1 MVPLTVAV
9 TVSVPLAVVWAKAAD
24 EIIISAATK
33 ANSVSFFMVLVPLLN
48 NLLFSKFVPV

>member
-1 MVPLTVAV
+1 VAV

-24 EIIISAATK
+24 EIIISATTK
-33 ANSVSFFMVLVPLLN
+33 ANSVSFFMVWVPLLN

>member
-33 ANSVSFFMVLVPLLN
+33 ANSVSFFMVWVPLLN